1 MERNNLKNKKIL
13 SSTFAILLLTTITI
27 TLVLPATN
35 AQSNYRNKKTYAVC
49 GLMPDKVGVGQETLM
64 FIGITDYLLN
74 PDQGWTGLTVTV
86 TKPDGTTETLG
97 PYRTDSTGA
106 TGDIY
111 IPETVGNYTF
121 QTHFPAQWYNW
132 TNPPM
137 FDAQL
142 YGNIWYEA
150 SDSEKVTLIVQ
161 ADPVPIY
168 PGSPLP
174 SEYWTRPID
183 AQHREWSTIA
193 GNWLTTPTN
202 NYAPYNEGPES
213 AHILWAKPLTS
224 GGLSG
229 GELGDH
235 SYNVGDAYEGK
246 WSGSVIINGILYYNR
261 FASGFG
267 GGWAQQGIV
276 AVDLR
281 TGEELWFRNNTR
293 IAFGQTFYWDSFNMH
308 GVFNYIW
315 ETKSSFNPIT
325 YQSVTTWNAYDP
337 FTGEWQYSITN
348 PPSGSMFSAP
358 YNYADLTVK
367 SLYTRLT
374 CKLVG

>member
-1 MERNNLKNKKIL
+1 MHSLWIDLLSVRIYTFRFTVSEHLTYKFLKPKLLHIDLHIKEIMNLKNKKAF
-13 SSTFAILLLTTITI
+13 STLFAILLLSTIAI

-35 AQSNYRNKKTYAVC
+35 AQSTSRTKKTYAVC
-49 GLMPDKVGVGQETLM
+49 GLMPEKVGVGQETLL

-74 PDQGWTGLTVTV
+74 PDEGWEGLTVTV
-86 TKPDGTTETLG
+86 TKPDGTTDTLG

-106 TGDIY
+106 TGDAY
-111 IPETVGNYTF
+111 IPEDVGNYTF

-132 TNPPM
+132 TSPPM
-137 FDAQL
+137 FDSQL
-142 YGNIWYEA
+142 YGSIWYEA
-150 SDSEKVTLIVQ
+150 SDSEIVTLEVQ

-174 SEYWTRPID
+174 SNYWERPID
-183 AQHREWSTIA
+183 AQHREWSTVA

-202 NYAPYNEGPES
+202 MYAPYNDGPET
-213 AHILWAKPLTS
+213 AHILWTKPLTS
-224 GGLSG
+224 GGLAG
-229 GELGDH
+229 GEMGDH

-293 IAFGQTFYWDSFNMH
+293 LAFGQTLYWDSFNMH

-315 ETKSSFNPIT
+315 ETKSTFDFAT
-325 YQSVTTWNAYDP
+325 YHVSNHM
-337 FTGEWQYSITN
+337 ERI
-348 PPSGSMFSAP
+348 
-358 YNYADLTVK
+358 
-367 SLYTRLT
+367 
-374 CKLVG
+374 